1 MTGITER
8 IMHSEKKTCRTY
20 QTNKKNEQQLILVM
34 NVSTLVYTT
43 YVHDSEDLTITVKSL
58 IIKVFEHFTNQNGF
72 RISKIASLRF
82 P

>member
-1 MTGITER
+1 MTER

-43 YVHDSEDLTITVKSL
+43 YIGYLQVEYLKKVRHRDKVTI
-58 IIKVFEHFTNQNGF
+58 E
-72 RISKIASLRF
+72 R
-82 P
+82 